1 MPHGRFDNPVVA
13 TMSGIAD
20 LFRKQKLADRLSE
33 QDRIEGKTCI
43 VTGANSGLGLAYA
56 TNLNMKRIFTYFLTF
71 ILFLLFTACSNSAS
85 EVPLNTASKEPSVI
99 GVSVWDRI
107 SSRSEP
113 RRASASTTLLSL
125 GESFLY
131 LDSSA
136 IDSAYNNTEFLKA
149 RLSDSSIVWVYGF
162 ASVLNAKPGVITKN
176 VPLYLRPDLLTI
188 TDSELEAMEIVA
200 VTEEWDN
207 WIRVVNEKKENV
219 GWIKNDFI
227 TYNTIDLAFALLAK
241 RKLDKDDREEKID
254 AIEDLLSNNPY
265 PNTIFIPEIS
275 ERLDAEKELLREMR
289 ENRDRDRDDQDRRRR
304 NN

>member
-1 MPHGRFDNPVVA
+1 MIRIIQFQ
-13 TMSGIAD
+13 
-20 LFRKQKLADRLSE
+20 LFA
-33 QDRIEGKTCI
+33 
-43 VTGANSGLGLAYA
+43 
-56 TNLNMKRIFTYFLTF
+56 
-71 ILFLLFTACSNSAS
+71 ILFALATACANRTS
-85 EVPLNTASKEPSVI
+85 EEPVTTAPAEPRVM

-113 RRASASTTLLSL
+113 RRSSSSTTLLSL

-136 IDSAYNNTEFLKA
+136 IDSAYNNTKFLKV
-149 RLSDSSIVWVYGF
+149 RLSDSSVVWVYGF

-188 TDSELEAMEIVA
+188 TDSELKAMEIVA

-241 RKLDKDDREEKID
+241 RKLNEDDREQKIN
-254 AIEDLLSNNPY
+254 ALEDLLGNNPY
-265 PNTIFIPEIS
+265 PNSIFIPEIR
-275 ERLDAEKELLREMR
+275 EKLDAEKELLRE
-289 ENRDRDRDDQDRRRR
+289 EEEKRDRDREDQNRRRR

>member
-1 MPHGRFDNPVVA
+1 MLYP
-13 TMSGIAD
+13 
-20 LFRKQKLADRLSE
+20 
-33 QDRIEGKTCI
+33 
-43 VTGANSGLGLAYA
+43 
-56 TNLNMKRIFTYFLTF
+56 
-71 ILFLLFTACSNSAS
+71 ACSNSAS
-85 EVPLNTASKEPSVI
+85 EEPLNKAPEEPRVI

-113 RRASASTTLLSL
+113 RRSSASTTLLSL

-241 RKLDKDDREEKID
+241 RKLDEDDREEKID
-254 AIEDLLSNNPY
+254 AIEELLSNNPY